1 MTDDEEFSLSSA
13 RHAADDGRLAEWVL
27 GFLTSPGSD
36 NAPLAAALAFSGA
49 AFLGPIQFELDRLTP
64 MAGPDEN
71 SVVVPVAEED
81 WESEIEAM
89 EHSIEQGWH
98 PPPLLVSH
106 RDGKYF
112 LEDGNHRY
120 ETLRRS
126 GRTLAWAI
134 LVFADEAERELFLNG
149 AETGP

>member
-1 MTDDEEFSLSSA
+1 MTGDEEFSLASA
-13 RHAADDGRLAEWVL
+13 RGAADEDRLAEWVL
-27 GFLTSPGSD
+27 DFLTSPGSD
-36 NAPLAAALAFSGA
+36 NAPLAAALAFSNA
-49 AFLGPIQFELDRLTP
+49 AFLGPIRFELDRLTP

-71 SVVVPVAEED
+71 RVVVPVAEED
-81 WESEIEAM
+81 WESDVEAM

-106 RDGKYF
+106 RDGRYF

-126 GRTLAWAI
+126 GTTHAWAI
-134 LVFADEAERELFLNG
+134 LVFADEAERELFLNE
-149 AETGP
+149 AATGP